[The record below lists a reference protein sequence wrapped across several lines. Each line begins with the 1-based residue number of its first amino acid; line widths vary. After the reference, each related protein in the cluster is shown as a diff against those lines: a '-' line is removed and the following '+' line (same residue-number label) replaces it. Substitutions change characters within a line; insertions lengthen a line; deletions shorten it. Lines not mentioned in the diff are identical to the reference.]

1 MERKK
6 NSIQLYRKFERED
19 LRMMNEIALMIPE
32 KIENLQLPAPEL
44 VTYWQNDN
52 DRVFW
57 IEGEILDTLFEY
69 SKQIIRFNKEDKGIP
84 VENRE
89 PIKFFID
96 SPGGDLET
104 TLAFIGLV
112 SISKTPIWMIN
123 AGTAYSAAGII
134 LMSGHKRF
142 ALPNSQALIHTG
154 SGQLGGTYSQTKE
167 QMKNYDKMID
177 KMKNFII
184 SHTSIDQELFD
195 KNEDKDW
202 YIYTDEQLSLGIV
215 DKIVE
220 DLDEIL

>member
-1 MERKK
+1 
-6 NSIQLYRKFERED
+6 
-19 LRMMNEIALMIPE
+19 MMNEIALMIPD

-44 VTYWQNDN
+44 VTYWKNDN
-52 DRVFW
+52 DRIFW

-69 SKQIIRFNKEDKGIP
+69 SKQIIRLNKEDKGIP

-184 SHTSIDQELFD
+184 SHTNIDQELFD